1 MRLRFLGANR
11 QVTGSRYLLEA
22 GGLRLLVDCGL
33 FQERPFLGRNWEPF
47 PVAPSSLDAVL
58 LTHAHLDHCGLLP
71 KLVQEGF
78 RGPILATA
86 ASTDLGRIVLLDA
99 AHLQEEDAAFKR
111 KRHRREGRRGPY
123 PEVPLYTVEDAEEV
137 LPLFRRVSYG
147 EPLRLNERVEVRFF
161 DAGHI
166 IGSAMLEVMVREKGV
181 PWRLVFSGDI
191 GQWGKPLLRD
201 PSVFSQADVVV
212 MESTYGD
219 RNHEDPGQAEDL
231 LAQVILETVER
242 GGNLVIPVFAIERAQ
257 EVLFFLDR
265 LLAQDRIPHLLVFLD
280 SPMAAAVSRVFLEH
294 PECLDEETLGL
305 LQRGE
310 NPLSFVGLKV
320 VETVEESKAINRI
333 RGSCIIMAGSG
344 MCTGGRIKHHL
355 VHNISRPECTILFV
369 GYQAQGTLG
378 RQILDGH
385 PEVRIHGQFHPVR
398 ARIAQIHG
406 FSAHADQKALLLWLS
421 HFQSPPRYLFLTH
434 GDEEVS
440 LRLAEKLRREGK
452 WRVEVP
458 EYGQEWEFE

>member
-242 GGNLVIPVFAIERAQ
+242 
-257 EVLFFLDR
+257 
-265 LLAQDRIPHLLVFLD
+265 
-280 SPMAAAVSRVFLEH
+280 
-294 PECLDEETLGL
+294 
-305 LQRGE
+305 
-310 NPLSFVGLKV
+310 LSL
-320 VETVEESKAINRI
+320 
-333 RGSCIIMAGSG
+333 
-344 MCTGGRIKHHL
+344 
-355 VHNISRPECTILFV
+355 
-369 GYQAQGTLG
+369 
-378 RQILDGH
+378 
-385 PEVRIHGQFHPVR
+385 IH
-398 ARIAQIHG
+398 I
-406 FSAHADQKALLLWLS
+406 
-421 HFQSPPRYLFLTH
+421 
-434 GDEEVS
+434 
-440 LRLAEKLRREGK
+440 
-452 WRVEVP
+452 
-458 EYGQEWEFE
+458 